1 MEVDVRVIA
10 ATNRNLVDQVNENQ
24 FREDLFYRL
33 AAITLRL
40 PPLRDRGDDIIRIA
54 EVLLEQINQQ
64 FLTSDPSYT
73 TKTLSPSAKEFIS
86 QQRWPGNVRQ
96 VYNSLLQ
103 AAVFNAENE
112 ISDAD
117 LSSALSE
124 IPGRSDA
131 SILDH
136 TVEEGFELKEV
147 LDEVSR
153 HYIQIA
159 LQRTSGNATQ
169 AAKLLGSFTAQTLR
183 NRMKDFGIS

>member
-64 FLTSDPSYT
+64 FLASDPGYT
-73 TKTLSPSAKEFIS
+73 TKILSPSAKEFIS

-112 ISDAD
+112 ISDTD

-124 IPGRSDA
+124 IPGRSGA

-147 LDEVSR
+147 LDEVRR
-153 HYIQIA
+153 HYVQVA
-159 LQRTSGNATQ
+159 LQKTSGNTNQ
-169 AAKLLGSFTAQTLR
+169 AGKLLGCSGQTVR
-183 NRMKDFGIS
+183 NHM